1 MTIWKIKHDR
11 PQGMNRVLLV
21 YLFLLKVIAC
31 DARNLE
37 SDGRKRSES
46 NVNIRIQGD
55 NLHGE
60 NLLVQYIESRIEL
73 KKKELAQTDV
83 NNFDYEHI
91 QKELKIYQEDLERL
105 KKETQLWDNYSN
117 AKKSGDRTRIAKADH
132 ELAVFIATQNK
143 IHTGQPVPKDP
154 KLKEVIQGLKK
165 SDGAS
170 EPVDWKRLLTLVGF
184 AVLSLGL
191 PFLMWRRVF
200 RK

>member
-1 MTIWKIKHDR
+1 
-11 PQGMNRVLLV
+11 MNRVLLFN
-21 YLFLLKVIAC
+21 LFVISLTAG

-37 SDGRKRSES
+37 SDGRKCSES
-46 NVNIRIQGD
+46 DVNIRIQED

-60 NLLVQYIESRIEL
+60 NLLAQYIESRIEL

-117 AKKSGDRTRIAKADH
+117 AKKSGDQTRVAKADR
-132 ELAVFIATQNK
+132 ELAVFIATQNE

-170 EPVDWKRLLTLVGF
+170 ETVDWKRLLTLVGF

>member
-1 MTIWKIKHDR
+1 
-11 PQGMNRVLLV
+11 MNRVLLFN
-21 YLFLLKVIAC
+21 LFVISLTAG

-37 SDGRKRSES
+37 SDGRKCSES
-46 NVNIRIQGD
+46 DVNIRIQGD

-60 NLLVQYIESRIEL
+60 NLLAQYIESRIEL

-117 AKKSGDRTRIAKADH
+117 AKKSGDRTRIAKADR
-132 ELAVFIATQNK
+132 ELAVFIATQNE

>member
-1 MTIWKIKHDR
+1 
-11 PQGMNRVLLV
+11 MNRVLLV
-21 YLFLLKVIAC
+21 YLFLIKVIAC

-46 NVNIRIQGD
+46 NVNIKVEGN

-60 NLLVQYIESRIEL
+60 SSLVQYIGSQIEL

-83 NNFDYEHI
+83 NDLRYKWI

-105 KKETQLWDNYSN
+105 KIETQLWDNYSN
-117 AKKSGDRTRIAKADH
+117 AKKSGDRTRIAKADR
-132 ELAVFIATQNK
+132 ELAVFIATQNE

-191 PFLMWRRVF
+191 PFLMSRRFF

>member
-1 MTIWKIKHDR
+1 
-11 PQGMNRVLLV
+11 MNRVILFN
-21 YLFLLKVIAC
+21 LFLISLIAG
-31 DARNLE
+31 DARSIE
-37 SDGRKRSES
+37 SDKRKRSGN
-46 NVNIRIQGD
+46 NVNIRILGD

-60 NLLVQYIESRIEL
+60 DSLVQYIESRIEL
-73 KKKELAQTDV
+73 KKKELARTDV
-83 NNFDYEHI
+83 NIFDYKHI
-91 QKELKIYQEDLERL
+91 QKELKNYHEDLERL
-105 KKETQLWDNYSN
+105 KKETQLWDSYSN
-117 AKKSGDRTRIAKADH
+117 AKKSGDRTKIAKADR
-132 ELAVFIATQNK
+132 ELAVFIATQNE

-170 EPVDWKRLLTLVGF
+170 ELVDWNRLLTLVVF

>member
-1 MTIWKIKHDR
+1 MLLC
-11 PQGMNRVLLV
+11 MNRVLLFN
-21 YLFLLKVIAC
+21 LFLVSSIA
-31 DARNLE
+31 
-37 SDGRKRSES
+37 SDGRNIKSDERKNSENNNS
-46 NVNIRIQGD
+46 IIIQGN

-60 NLLVQYIESRIEL
+60 NLLVQDIEARIEL

-83 NNFDYEHI
+83 NNFRYEYI
-91 QKELKIYQEDLERL
+91 QKELKIYQEDLEKV
-105 KKETQLWDNYSN
+105 KKETQLWDNYSR
-117 AKKSGDRTRIAKADH
+117 AKKNGDRMEIAKADR
-132 ELAVFIATQNK
+132 ELAIFIATQNE

-170 EPVDWKRLLTLVGF
+170 ELVDWNRLLTLVVF

>member
-1 MTIWKIKHDR
+1 
-11 PQGMNRVLLV
+11 MNRVLLV
-21 YLFLLKVIAC
+21 YLFLIHVIAC

-46 NVNIRIQGD
+46 NVNIRGQGD

-73 KKKELAQTDV
+73 KKRELAHTDV
-83 NNFDYEHI
+83 NNFDYKHI

-117 AKKSGDRTRIAKADH
+117 AKKSGDRTRIAKADR
-132 ELAVFIATQNK
+132 ELAVFIATQNE
-143 IHTGQPVPKDP
+143 IHTGQPVSKDP
-154 KLKEVIQGLKK
+154 KLKQVIQGLKK
-165 SDGAS
+165 LDGAS
-170 EPVDWKRLLTLVGF
+170 EPVDWKRLLTWVGF
-184 AVLSLGL
+184 AVLSLAPPL
-191 PFLMWRRVF
+191 LMWRRVF

>member
-1 MTIWKIKHDR
+1 MLVC
-11 PQGMNRVLLV
+11 MNRVILFN
-21 YLFLLKVIAC
+21 LFLISFIAG
-31 DARNLE
+31 DARSIE
-37 SDGRKRSES
+37 SDERKRSGN

-60 NLLVQYIESRIEL
+60 DSLIQYIESRIEL
-73 KKKELAQTDV
+73 KEKELARTDV
-83 NNFDYEHI
+83 NSFDYKHI
-91 QKELKIYQEDLERL
+91 QKELKNYHEDLERL
-105 KKETQLWDNYSN
+105 KKETQLWDNYST
-117 AKKSGDRTRIAKADH
+117 AKKSGDRTKIAKADR
-132 ELAVFIATQNK
+132 ELAVFIATQNE

-170 EPVDWKRLLTLVGF
+170 ELVDWNRLLTLVVF
-184 AVLSLGL
+184 AILSLGL

>member
-1 MTIWKIKHDR
+1 MLVC
-11 PQGMNRVLLV
+11 MNRVILFN
-21 YLFLLKVIAC
+21 LFLISLIAG
-31 DARNLE
+31 DARSIE
-37 SDGRKRSES
+37 SDKRKRSGN
-46 NVNIRIQGD
+46 NVNIRILGD

-60 NLLVQYIESRIEL
+60 DSLVQYIESRIEL
-73 KKKELAQTDV
+73 KKKERARTDV
-83 NNFDYEHI
+83 NSFDYKHI
-91 QKELKIYQEDLERL
+91 QKELKNYHEDLERL
-105 KKETQLWDNYSN
+105 KKETQLWDSYSN
-117 AKKSGDRTRIAKADH
+117 AKKSGDRTKIAKADR
-132 ELAVFIATQNK
+132 ELAVFIATQNE

-170 EPVDWKRLLTLVGF
+170 ELVDWNRLLTLVVF